1 MLHNVVVKQITN
13 PTTFIVKN
21 PFHSPYF
28 TYNQYLQWSN
38 PSPQFTK
45 KQYDKYKSFTNK
57 I

>member
-1 MLHNVVVKQITN
+1 MLHNVVVKQIAN
-13 PTTFIVKN
+13 PTTFIVEN